1 MTEDELRLLERQ
13 QQFEAQNIQCMNK
26 SLHDTI
32 HTLIV
37 SGNMKIADQMKKDF
51 NVPERRYVYPAHIF

>member
-37 SGNMKIADQMKKDF
+37 SGNMKIADQMKIDF
-51 NVPERRYVYPAHIF
+51 NVPERR